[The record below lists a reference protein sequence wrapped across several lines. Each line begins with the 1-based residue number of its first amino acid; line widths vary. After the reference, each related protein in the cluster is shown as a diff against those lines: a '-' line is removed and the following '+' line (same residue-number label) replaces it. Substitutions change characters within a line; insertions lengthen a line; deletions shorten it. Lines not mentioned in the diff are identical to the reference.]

1 MQERGEDLAMR
12 FRWDKKYLYSG
23 VTAFIVIA
31 ASIAFYLIFRNL
43 TAVRE
48 AFAVLLGILSPVLWG
63 FVLAYILNPLT
74 GIFEKKLFWP
84 LAERVCK
91 TKKSRYAMSRSL
103 AILLSELVLL
113 TVIIALFWM
122 VLPQL
127 YISIEGIVGN
137 ALDFIPTATDW
148 LDTTLDQVPELK
160 QTIITALDTTTGS
173 ITEWLQNNLLPQM
186 SELITVVTSGLYQVV
201 RVILNF
207 CIGIIL
213 SVYLLF
219 NKRNF
224 IAAGKKC
231 LYSIFS
237 LNNTRRILKA
247 LRFTNRAFSSFLHG
261 QIMNSAIIGVICYV
275 GCVIMKMPYAML
287 IAVVVGV
294 TNVIPFFGPFIGAIP
309 CAIIVLMVSPVKA
322 MVFLIF
328 ILLLQQ
334 FDGNVLG
341 PKILSN
347 ATGLNGFWVM
357 FAILV
362 GGGLFGFA
370 GMLLGVPTFA
380 VLYEGVKTL
389 VNYGLRRRG
398 LPVENAVY
406 RHLVHID
413 PETRQPVRDNADQ
426 SGEQAEESDSTD
438 TPAE

>member
-1 MQERGEDLAMR
+1 MR

-23 VTAFIVIA
+23 VTAFVVII

-48 AFAVLLGILSPVLWG
+48 AFAVLRRVLSPVIWG
-63 FVLAYILNPLT
+63 LVLAYILNPLT
-74 GIFEKKLFWP
+74 GIFEEKLFRP
-84 LAERVCK
+84 LAERTCK
-91 TKKSRYAMSRSL
+91 TKKSRYTMSRSL
-103 AILLSELVLL
+103 AILLSEMVLL
-113 TVIIALFWM
+113 AVIISLFWM

-127 YISIEGIVGN
+127 YTSIEGIIGN
-137 ALDFIPTATDW
+137 VLEFIPTATDW
-148 LDTTLDQVPELK
+148 LESTLDQVPELK
-160 QTIITALDTTTGS
+160 QTIITALDTTAGS
-173 ITEWLQNNLLPQM
+173 ITGWLQNNLLPQM

-201 RVILNF
+201 RIILDF

-213 SVYLLF
+213 SIYLLF

-247 LRFTNRAFSSFLHG
+247 LRFTNRAFSGFLHG
-261 QIMNSAIIGVICYV
+261 KIVDSAIIGVICYV
-275 GCVIMKMPYAML
+275 ACAIMKMPYAML

-294 TNVIPFFGPFIGAIP
+294 TNIIPFFGPFIGAIP
-309 CAIIVLMVSPVKA
+309 CTIIVLIAAPEKA
-322 MVFLIF
+322 VLFVIF

-334 FDGNVLG
+334 FDGNILG

-347 ATGLNGFWVM
+347 STGLNGFWVM

-380 VLYEGVKTL
+380 VLYEGIKTL

-398 LPVENAVY
+398 LPVENAAY

-413 PETRQPVRDNADQ
+413 PETRQPVRDDAEQN
-426 SGEQAEESDSTD
+426 GEQTEDVDSAD
-438 TPAE
+438 TPAK